1 MKSKGTAVRANKLL
15 KKIYVIVINYN
26 QRELQIIVTKIPR
39 ELSLILIK
47 DRPKISII
55 QPVAKQ

>member
-55 QPVAKQ
+55 QPVAK